1 MVGVR
6 CAVCKE
12 GFSVMDAEQYFDK
25 KTKITTYL
33 CKEHLTHCPSHFI
46 HLPWEL
52 NGATD
57 VCVICEKTGGKCA
70 RNNSIKPMEKTEIS
84 QNLV

>member
-6 CAVCKE
+6 CAFCKE
-12 GFSVMDAEQYFDK
+12 GFSVMEAEQYYDK

-33 CKEHLTHCPSHFI
+33 CKDHLSYCPSHFI

-52 NGATD
+52 DNVKE
-57 VCVICEKTGGKCA
+57 VCLICQKTGGKCA
-70 RNNSIKPMEKTEIS
+70 RNKSTTYNEKTEIS
-84 QNLV
+84 QNLE